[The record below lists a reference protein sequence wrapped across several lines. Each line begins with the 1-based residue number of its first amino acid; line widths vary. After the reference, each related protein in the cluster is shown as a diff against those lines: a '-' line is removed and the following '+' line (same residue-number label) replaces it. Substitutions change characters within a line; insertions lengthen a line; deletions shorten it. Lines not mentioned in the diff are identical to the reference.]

1 MGEIEKMDDVGKH
14 VGLMML
20 YHCSSASEAEM
31 KAVMMMMVAAIMK
44 MMMAQTMKMMKEREK
59 EVEDE
64 TLPGDPS
71 HM

>member
-1 MGEIEKMDDVGKH
+1 MGETEKMDDVGKH

-44 MMMAQTMKMMKEREK
+44 MMMAQTMKMIDDHEDDERK
-59 EVEDE
+59 
-64 TLPGDPS
+64 GKGG
-71 HM
+71 

>member
-31 KAVMMMMVAAIMK
+31 KAVMMMMVAPNMK
-44 MMMAQTMKMMKEREK
+44 MMMA
-59 EVEDE
+59 
-64 TLPGDPS
+64 
-71 HM
+71 